1 MLQINKKEWYNKV
14 EILQIYPIGIT
25 TYKQRIKKL
34 NTPQLSGYT
43 RMARQILKES
53 NLKMIEK
60 REIHIEVLN
69 ELFGDV
75 RVPDLKNISNVIKWV
90 NNTKWDWFG
99 DVIPSKSFPL
109 ELKGKMNYLF
119 KQLKKKGGINKL
131 ILFYSIEKNTKD
143 NYFHSHFLIKDESCK
158 LSKEVLLE
166 CLELISEKNTAKEK
180 RIYLEPYDYKNHGTN
195 GSNYTL
201 KDFQYGYEI
210 LK

>member
-1 MLQINKKEWYNKV
+1 MLQIDKKEWYNKS

-34 NTPQLSGYT
+34 ETPQLSGYT
-43 RMARQILKES
+43 RMVRQSLKQS

-60 REIHIEVLN
+60 REIHREVLN

-75 RVPDLKNISNVIKWV
+75 RLPYLRNISHVIKWV
-90 NNTKWDWFG
+90 NNITWDWFG

-109 ELKGKMNYLF
+109 ELKGKMNYLI
-119 KQLKKKGGINKL
+119 KQLNKKSGGSKVV
-131 ILFYSIEKNTKD
+131 LFYSIEKNTKD
-143 NYFHSHFLIKDESCK
+143 NYFHSHFLIKDDSHK

-166 CLELISEKNTAKEK
+166 CLELISEKNTSKET

-201 KDFQYGYEI
+201 KDFKYGYEI

>member
-1 MLQINKKEWYNKV
+1 MLQIDKKEWYNKS

-34 NTPQLSGYT
+34 DTPQLSGYT
-43 RMARQILKES
+43 RMVRQSLKQS

-60 REIHIEVLN
+60 REIHREVLN

-75 RVPDLKNISNVIKWV
+75 RVPDLRNISHVIKWV
-90 NNTKWDWFG
+90 NNTTWNWFG

-109 ELKGKMNYLF
+109 ELKGKMNYLI
-119 KQLKKKGGINKL
+119 KQLNKKTRGSKVV
-131 ILFYSIEKNTKD
+131 LFYSIEKNTKD
-143 NYFHSHFLIKDESCK
+143 NYFHSHFLIKDDSRN

-166 CLELISEKNTAKEK
+166 CLELISEKNTSKET
-180 RIYLEPYDYKNHGTN
+180 RIYLEPYDYTNHGTN

-201 KDFQYGYEI
+201 KDFKYGYEI